1 MEKIRLVI
9 GLVILVSYLAVV
21 PTCFGIMG
29 TELVK
34 GNREKSFAEKYMWGN
49 IILWTLFQI
58 ICVPLDL
65 VNASFNT
72 LVLIYGVII
81 VGMLA
86 VIFVRKFQVIRRSLL
101 ELKVNITLFDV
112 VIIAII
118 LLQVFTYIFGVTY
131 NGADDTTYIS
141 ASQYAVQKN
150 HFIQGDWK
158 LLLTSWNY
166 YIAFL
171 GKITGIH
178 VAAIA
183 HTILPVWLVPMAYM
197 VYTLLGRKLFQN
209 NQKKTAL
216 FVFLMSVLI
225 TFGGYSWYVLTLRLA
240 ICVWHGKAVMASIML
255 PFLFYYLICTS
266 HYGKKQVF
274 GLALIVIATISMSL
288 MGVGL
293 SILMILASII
303 IRLNVEKIKKKI
315 PLVIM
320 ILCIAMIAV
329 FYGMKLSL
337 LDAFKPENISA
348 LFPKSV
354 DMMLQ
359 AYNTYWNNSK
369 IQYVYYF
376 LLIYIIFRRK
386 KDEEHLFLKKYII
399 CLYVFIFNPI
409 VYYISYGLLQ
419 SANVYVRVYYILF
432 VEIFIAYALTAI
444 LEDLKAKWKQYVVG
458 LAAIIAIVCCGE
470 PYWKLG
476 QYSWYNNIYKIP
488 SQTVELGDAIG
499 QYTDE
504 DTWLV
509 ADMTTY
515 LYMQQYSAQY
525 RIGYIYQGESL
536 DDILGY
542 MKNNMLE
549 YLVWNKDEND
559 LIKLEDMGAVIV
571 AETNTYNVYKV
582 NLELIPE

>member
-9 GLVILVSYLAVV
+9 GLVILAGYLAVV
-21 PTCFGIMG
+21 PTCIGIMG

-65 VNASFNT
+65 ANASFNT
-72 LVLIYGVII
+72 LVLIYGIII

-86 VIFVRKFQVIRRSLL
+86 VIFARKFQVIKNSLL
-101 ELKVNITLFDV
+101 ELKVNITLYDV

-150 HFIQGDWK
+150 QFIQGDWK

-209 NQKKTAL
+209 NPKKTAV
-216 FVFLMSVLI
+216 FVFWMCVLI
-225 TFGGYSWYVLTLRLA
+225 IFGGYSWYVLTLRLA

-266 HYGKKQVF
+266 RYGKKQVF

-303 IRLNVEKIKKKI
+303 IRLNAEKVKKKI

-329 FYGMKLSL
+329 FYGMQLSL
-337 LDAFKPENISA
+337 LDSFRPENISK
-348 LFPKSV
+348 LFPNAV
-354 DMMLQ
+354 DMALET
-359 AYNTYWNNSK
+359 YNVYWSHSK
-369 IQYVYYF
+369 MQWLYYPC
-376 LLIYIIFRRK
+376 LLYILFRK
-386 KDEEHLFLKKYII
+386 KKNDEHSFLKKYII
-399 CLYVFIFNPI
+399 CLYIFIFNPI
-409 VYYISYGLLQ
+409 VFYISYGLLEA
-419 SANVYVRVYYILF
+419 SCVYVRLYYILF
-432 VEIFIAYALTAI
+432 VEIFMAYALTCV
-444 LEDLKAKWKQYVVG
+444 LEDLKIRWKQYIGILV
-458 LAAIIAIVCCGE
+458 ASIMIVCCGE
-470 PYWKLG
+470 PYWKIG
-476 QYSWYNNIYKIP
+476 QYSWFNNIYKLP
-488 SQTVELGDAIG
+488 AQTVDLGDAISE
-499 QYTDE
+499 YTSE

-509 ADMTTY
+509 ADLTTY
-515 LYMQQYSAQY
+515 LYMQQYSAQF

-536 DDILGY
+536 DDVLSY
-542 MKNNMLE
+542 MKENAFE
-549 YLVWNKDEND
+549 YLVWNKDENA
-559 LIKLEDMGAVIV
+559 LNELKDMGATVI
-571 AETNTYNVYKV
+571 AETDIYTVYKLNV
-582 NLELIPE
+582 DGAQE